1 MRKRDLFVAPME
13 DMGAKQMFQD
23 ETVRKYFISAVLE
36 IPVEEI
42 RSARLTSTNLLRR
55 WRKDKEG
62 IMDISVELND
72 DSVIIIE
79 VQVAEYKHW
88 DKRNLYYLARKYTDG
103 MESGED
109 YTKLKRSISICVLDF
124 NFLKTEKCH
133 SKFLFRDE
141 DGNVYTD
148 VMEIHI
154 VEINKATQADKA
166 INEWIKLFRCRS
178 EEELTMLETKNPG
191 IKIAIEQLKQM
202 SLRRAIREEREYRL
216 KQRRDRN
223 AREEFV
229 YDKGKTEG
237 KLEGKLEGKIEA
249 VDNLRGNLK
258 LDLDTACHMIGITA
272 KEYHDAKSDR

>member
-13 DMGAKQMFQD
+13 DMGAKQMFRD

-42 RSARLTSTNLLRR
+42 RSARLAPTSLLRR

-148 VMEIHI
+148 VVEIHI

-178 EEELTMLETKNPG
+178 EEELAMLETKNPG

-202 SLRRAIREEREYRL
+202 SLRKAIREEREYRL

-229 YDKGKTEG
+229 YDKGIEVGVKASIEMLQKYGISRQKVSIELREKFEVTQKEAEDYLLKYWKT
-237 KLEGKLEGKIEA
+237 K
-249 VDNLRGNLK
+249 
-258 LDLDTACHMIGITA
+258 
-272 KEYHDAKSDR
+272 